1 MQCRCC
7 CVHVGASRILRVL
20 WKKLCL
26 YKKVW
31 QQIWEVPRSLNHWRA
46 YLKTNRPILMLDRY
60 MHFLIYI
67 CTVSISNN
75 YGKFSETEINYNKGP
90 FVVCI
95 CFNFFK
101 RQAMIKIDSFF
112 FTNLSIPI
120 CRTTRKKNDLFRNLF
135 FTNTIFI

>member
-1 MQCRCC
+1 M
-7 CVHVGASRILRVL
+7 
-20 WKKLCL
+20 
-26 YKKVW
+26 
-31 QQIWEVPRSLNHWRA
+31 RSLTFLIYTLRLCDYWLT
-46 YLKTNRPILMLDRY
+46 YLY
-60 MHFLIYI
+60 IYI

-112 FTNLSIPI
+112 FLQTSAYLYVEQ
-120 CRTTRKKNDLFRNLF
+120 REKKMEKNDLFRNLF

>member
-1 MQCRCC
+1 MRLL
-7 CVHVGASRILRVL
+7 VNLSI
-20 WKKLCL
+20 
-26 YKKVW
+26 Y
-31 QQIWEVPRSLNHWRA
+31 
-46 YLKTNRPILMLDRY
+46 
-60 MHFLIYI
+60 IYI

-101 RQAMIKIDSFF
+101 RQAMIKSDSFFF

-120 CRTTRKKNDLFRNLF
+120 CRTTRKKKIEKNDLFRNLF

>member
-1 MQCRCC
+1 MRLL
-7 CVHVGASRILRVL
+7 VNLSI
-20 WKKLCL
+20 
-26 YKKVW
+26 Y
-31 QQIWEVPRSLNHWRA
+31 
-46 YLKTNRPILMLDRY
+46 
-60 MHFLIYI
+60 IYI

-112 FTNLSIPI
+112 FTNLSIRI
-120 CRTTRKKNDLFRNLF
+120 CRTTRKKIGKKNDLFRNLF

>member
-1 MQCRCC
+1 MCKVLYTCNQLFKKKKIM
-7 CVHVGASRILRVL
+7 SLRDWWYLTIVNKFQKHSL
-20 WKKLCL
+20 TFLIYTLRLCDYWLTYL
-26 YKKVW
+26 Y
-31 QQIWEVPRSLNHWRA
+31 
-46 YLKTNRPILMLDRY
+46 
-60 MHFLIYI
+60 IYI

-101 RQAMIKIDSFF
+101 REAMIKIDSFF
-112 FTNLSIPI
+112 FLQTSAYLYVEQ
-120 CRTTRKKNDLFRNLF
+120 REKKLEKNDLFRNLF

>member
-1 MQCRCC
+1 MRLL
-7 CVHVGASRILRVL
+7 VNLSI
-20 WKKLCL
+20 
-26 YKKVW
+26 Y
-31 QQIWEVPRSLNHWRA
+31 
-46 YLKTNRPILMLDRY
+46 
-60 MHFLIYI
+60 IYI

-112 FTNLSIPI
+112 YEPQHTYM
-120 CRTTRKKNDLFRNLF
+120 
-135 FTNTIFI
+135 

>member
-1 MQCRCC
+1 M
-7 CVHVGASRILRVL
+7 
-20 WKKLCL
+20 
-26 YKKVW
+26 
-31 QQIWEVPRSLNHWRA
+31 RSLPFLTYTLRLCDYWLT
-46 YLKTNRPILMLDRY
+46 YLY
-60 MHFLIYI
+60 IYI

-112 FTNLSIPI
+112 LQTSAHLYVEQ
-120 CRTTRKKNDLFRNLF
+120 REKKMEKK
-135 FTNTIFI
+135 

>member
-1 MQCRCC
+1 M
-7 CVHVGASRILRVL
+7 
-20 WKKLCL
+20 
-26 YKKVW
+26 
-31 QQIWEVPRSLNHWRA
+31 RSLTFLIYTLRLCDYWLT
-46 YLKTNRPILMLDRY
+46 YLY
-60 MHFLIYI
+60 IYI

-112 FTNLSIPI
+112 FLQTSAYLYVEQ
-120 CRTTRKKNDLFRNLF
+120 REKKLEKKNDLFRNLF

>member
-1 MQCRCC
+1 MR
-7 CVHVGASRILRVL
+7 SFTFLIYTLR
-20 WKKLCL
+20 LCDYWLTYL
-26 YKKVW
+26 Y
-31 QQIWEVPRSLNHWRA
+31 
-46 YLKTNRPILMLDRY
+46 
-60 MHFLIYI
+60 IYI

-112 FTNLSIPI
+112 FLQTSAYLYVEQREKKIGKKMICFVTFSLQTLYLSRRVISEGDGNN
-120 CRTTRKKNDLFRNLF
+120 RHLN
-135 FTNTIFI
+135 

>member
-1 MQCRCC
+1 MR
-7 CVHVGASRILRVL
+7 SFTFLIYTLR
-20 WKKLCL
+20 LCDYWLTYL
-26 YKKVW
+26 Y
-31 QQIWEVPRSLNHWRA
+31 
-46 YLKTNRPILMLDRY
+46 
-60 MHFLIYI
+60 IYI

-120 CRTTRKKNDLFRNLF
+120 CRTTRKKIGKKMIQFVTFSLQTLYLSRRVISEGDGNNRHLNQLSVNLKSSTHGATLF
-135 FTNTIFI
+135 

>member
-1 MQCRCC
+1 M
-7 CVHVGASRILRVL
+7 
-20 WKKLCL
+20 
-26 YKKVW
+26 
-31 QQIWEVPRSLNHWRA
+31 RSLTFLIYTLRLCDYWLT
-46 YLKTNRPILMLDRY
+46 YLY
-60 MHFLIYI
+60 IYI

-112 FTNLSIPI
+112 FYKPQHTYMQNNE
-120 CRTTRKKNDLFRNLF
+120 KKNWKKMICFVTFSLQTLYLSRRVISEGDGNNRHLNQLSVNLKSSTHGATLF
-135 FTNTIFI
+135 